1 MQSMMRRR
9 YAFAAT
15 VIEIGCLA
23 IALVTLL
30 GGCPGSKRD
39 PREPEPRIDDT
50 AMRIRIANAEARRGG
65 GLTELGD
72 LARHGAKH
80 ERLLALRGLGR
91 TGGARA
97 IEILRATLADPDP
110 ELIAAAAAAIGLTAS
125 LDDEDLAIT
134 DALVVAL
141 PRAGDHAPVVIEAL
155 GRAGDASAQRT
166 LHPLLAQ
173 LSARSAAAAAIA
185 LGRHG
190 RRKIELADEV
200 RDALALATT
209 HADPAIRYAAVW
221 ALSREQIVDFHAP
234 RVLGVMSALSARV
247 ADVDPE
253 IRAQAVAALARRKLV
268 KQTEPALEQALLDPD
283 WRVVVEAMRALAPE
297 RPAVVATAF
306 ARQLAALERGDAAAA
321 HTIVEGLRVL
331 GPTATADGVHA
342 PVTALRTSVTTA
354 AKAPAIARGW
364 IDCLAAVVLLRAG
377 VGADSIERCGYD
389 QLPAH
394 LRLPLLGELVTAKV
408 GTVTLRRAALRTLL
422 AHDDARVRAAGL
434 GALAALW
441 GDGDDADHRAA
452 VATLV
457 AAIGSKDPLIAGSAT
472 EAAPAIFEAIGAGAQ
487 QGASQR
493 TLASGAK
500 RVLDEAIVARARGEH
515 DVEIASALF
524 GLIGKHAIASGAD
537 ACRRGL
543 AGHPVLVKAAA
554 ECLRLLGETPEALP
568 PLAVATPPSIDIT
581 EVVGK
586 LVRWRLAT
594 TRGEIVIAL
603 RPDVA
608 PWAVATIAALT
619 RKRYYDGLELHRVVP
634 DFVVQGGDPTQSG
647 WGGPGFA
654 IPAEPSSALDGA
666 GFVAGGVGIADAGR
680 DSGGSQWFI
689 MHARAPHL
697 DGRYTWVGA
706 VEAGA
711 KSADA
716 LLIGDRVIT
725 ATIEITP
732 R

>member
-1 MQSMMRRR
+1 MRRR
-9 YAFAAT
+9 FAFAAT
-15 VIEIGCLA
+15 A
-23 IALVTLL
+23 IQMACRSVAPVVVLVTLL
-30 GGCPGSKRD
+30 AGCPGGKRD
-39 PREPEPRIDDT
+39 PREPESSGSARIDDT
-50 AMRIRIANAEARRGG
+50 AVRIRIANAEARRGG
-65 GLTELGD
+65 GLTELGE
-72 LARHGAKH
+72 LALHGAKH

-97 IEILRATLADPDP
+97 IEILRATLADPDR
-110 ELIAAAAAAIGLTAS
+110 ELVAAAAAGIGLAAS
-125 LDDEDLAIT
+125 LDEEDLAIT
-134 DALVVAL
+134 DALVAAL
-141 PRAGDHAPVVIEAL
+141 PRPGSSDAGAPVVEAL
-155 GRAGDASAQRT
+155 GRAGDASAQRI
-166 LHPLLAQ
+166 LHPLLAG

-190 RRKIELADEV
+190 RRKIALAHDA
-200 RDALALATT
+200 RDALAVATE

-221 ALSREQIVDFHAP
+221 ALSREHIVNFQEP

-268 KQTEPALEQALLDPD
+268 KQTAPALEHALLDRD

-297 RPAVVATAF
+297 RPAAVAAAF
-306 ARQLAALERGDAAAA
+306 ARQLAALEQGDATAA
-321 HTIVEGLRVL
+321 HAIVEGLRAL
-331 GPTATADGVHA
+331 GPTATAEGVHA
-342 PVTALRTSVTTA
+342 PVAALRTSVTTA
-354 AKAPAIARGW
+354 AKVPAIARGW

-377 VGADSIERCGYD
+377 VGAASGAESINRCGND
-389 QLPAH
+389 TLPAH
-394 LRLPLLGELVTAKV
+394 LRLPLLAELVTAKV
-408 GTVTLRRAALRTLL
+408 ETVMVRRAALRTLL
-422 AHDDARVRAAGL
+422 AHDDPRVRAAGL

-441 GDGDDADHRAA
+441 RDGDDADHRAA

-457 AAIGSKDPLIAGSAT
+457 AAIGSEDPIVAGSAA
-472 EAAPAIFEAIGAGAQ
+472 EAAHAIIEAIGALG
-487 QGASQR
+487 GDR
-493 TLASGAK
+493 

-524 GLIGKHAIASGAD
+524 GLIGKHAIATGAD

-554 ECLRLLGETPEALP
+554 ECLRLLGETPDALP
-568 PLAVATPPSIDIT
+568 PLAVATPPSVDIT

-603 RPDVA
+603 RPEVA

-634 DFVVQGGDPTQSG
+634 GFVVQGGDPTQSG
-647 WGGPGFA
+647 WGGPGFV
-654 IPAEPSSALDGA
+654 IPAEPSSVLDGA

-697 DGRYTWVGA
+697 GGRYTWVGA
-706 VEAGA
+706 VESGA
-711 KSADA
+711 KPADA